1 MSELRWNPLI
11 GEWVITAT
19 HRQERTFLPD
29 EQVCPLCPSLPG
41 KPPTEIPLDSYDIV
55 VFENR
60 FPSLR
65 TPPPVPSVEGSEFF
79 PVMPSEGYCEVVCYT
94 EDHHAT
100 FADLS
105 PEHIERLIAVWADR
119 YGDLISRPNVRY
131 VYIFENKG
139 KEIGVTLTHPHGQ
152 IYAYP
157 FIPAGIARR
166 LAYEEAH
173 FQKYGERWAKTYL
186 REEKKDGRRVIYEN
200 EGWLAFIPFFARFPY
215 EVHVLPLSLAPTLLD
230 LSEKE
235 RALMAICLKTVAIKL
250 DNLFGF
256 SMPYVMSLYQHPV
269 PYTALS
275 VEFLPPYRA
284 PDKLKYLAGSE
295 LGCGVFINDS
305 VPEESAE
312 RLRQAPPQ
320 T

>member
-29 EQVCPLCPSLPG
+29 EEACPLCPSVQG
-41 KPPTEIPLDSYDIV
+41 KPPTEIPLESYDIV

-60 FPSLR
+60 FPSLCS
-65 TPPPVPSVEGSEFF
+65 PPPLPSVKGSELF

-94 EDHHAT
+94 DDHNAT
-100 FADLS
+100 FSDLS
-105 PEHIERLIAVWADR
+105 IEHIRRLITVWADR
-119 YGDLISRPNVRY
+119 YADLISRPKVKY

-157 FIPAGIARR
+157 FLPSLIARR
-166 LAYEEAH
+166 LEFERSH
-173 FQKYGERWAKTYL
+173 FQEHGECWGKTCVQ
-186 REEKKDGRRVIYEN
+186 EEMKEGKRLIYEN
-200 EGWLAFIPFFARFPY
+200 NGWAAFIPFFARFPY
-215 EVHVLPLSLAPTLLD
+215 EIHVLPKSPYPTLLD
-230 LSEKE
+230 IGE
-235 RALMAICLKTVAIKL
+235 RERGEMADCLKKVALKL

-256 SMPYVMSLYQHPV
+256 SMPYVMSLHQHPV
-269 PYTALS
+269 EYTTLS

-284 PDKLKYLAGSE
+284 PNKLKYLAGSE
-295 LGCGVFINDS
+295 LGCGVFVNDS

-312 RLRQAPPQ
+312 RLRQTAPQ